1 MHSKVATTDEED
13 NCNAASLQDVYD
25 EAIQNRKEL
34 DKSLTILKLVQDGNI
49 TSLKLLLHEG
59 GDVMETTDTGKTA
72 LHIAAF
78 NGYLKIV
85 KLLLNTIIEHNAK
98 DTAGRS
104 ALHDAAKGGY
114 SQIFRELIAAG
125 MSLYDRD
132 NNDEDPMCEACR
144 NGHRDL
150 AQEILVIQMQLNLS
164 DGSPMGST
172 SNERSG
178 ITKSTSDEYHD
189 WVKTVGLKKYI
200 KLATENGHHA
210 IAEIILF
217 QHSDINQN
225 HLRYALEKAASN
237 GEHQLVV
244 SILQKKDQLGLW
256 DYFRALGLAAMH
268 RDILVM
274 NTLFEEAIQPEIEAG
289 MGEIQIMLL
298 KAVASGNDDMV
309 RFLIGK
315 GANPNHQYRG
325 NWVTPLYK
333 ASSLGK
339 LTIVTMLLEAGAH
352 VDFLGSRGTA
362 LYIATKRGNR
372 EVVALLLEAGAKP
385 NISTE
390 FGEKIL
396 QEAVKINDKVLIE
409 LLIEKGAEINA
420 SGSNYSGTALQEAV
434 KGGDKALIYL
444 LIEKGAEINA
454 SGKAVKGG
462 DKAIIELLIEKG
474 AEVNASSN
482 RSGTALQE
490 AVKGGDKAIIDL
502 LIERG
507 AEINASGSYRSGTA
521 LQEAIKRG
529 NESIIIQLIQLGAD
543 INAPINSESYSESN
557 PGVPIQEAVKH
568 GNQTIVDILLL
579 AGADVKVPANRCCG
593 TPLQEAVR
601 NGNEYMVKQL
611 IDLEADINAPA
622 VESWRR
628 SWRGNFNPEIAIREA
643 VKRGNRT
650 IMDLL
655 IRAGA
660 VYPGED

>member
-13 NCNAASLQDVYD
+13 TCNATSLQYAYD

-72 LHIAAF
+72 LHVAAF
-78 NGYLKIV
+78 NGHLKIV

-104 ALHDAAKGGY
+104 ALHDAARGGY

-150 AQEILVIQMQLNLS
+150 AQEILGIQMQLSLS

-189 WVKTVGLKKYI
+189 WVKTVGLEKYI
-200 KLATENGHHA
+200 KLAIENGHRA
-210 IAEIILF
+210 IVEIILI
-217 QHSDINQN
+217 QHSDIDRY
-225 HLRYALEKAASN
+225 HLRYALGKAASN

-244 SILQKKDQLGLW
+244 SILQRNDQLGLW
-256 DYFRALGLAAMH
+256 DYFRALRLAAMH
-268 RDILVM
+268 RDIPIM
-274 NTLFEEAIQPEIEAG
+274 DTLFEEAIQPQIAAG
-289 MGEIQIMLL
+289 TGKFWIMLL
-298 KAVASGNDDMV
+298 KAVAIGNDDMV

-362 LYIATKRGNR
+362 LYIATKRANR

-396 QEAVKINDKVLIE
+396 QEAVKRGDKVIIELLIEKGAKINAPANSWFGIALQVAVKINNKVLID

-420 SGSNYSGTALQEAV
+420 SGN
-434 KGGDKALIYL
+434 DH
-444 LIEKGAEINA
+444 
-454 SGKAVKGG
+454 
-462 DKAIIELLIEKG
+462 
-474 AEVNASSN
+474 
-482 RSGTALQE
+482 SGTALQE

-507 AEINASGSYRSGTA
+507 AEINASGNHRSGTA

-529 NESIIIQLIQLGAD
+529 NESIIIQLIQLGVD
-543 INAPINSESYSESN
+543 INAPIDSESYSKSH
-557 PGVPIQEAVKH
+557 PGVAIQEAVKH
-568 GNQTIVDILLL
+568 GNQTIVDMLLL
-579 AGADVKVPANRCCG
+579 AGADVNVPADDNRG

-601 NGNEYMVKQL
+601 DGNEYMIKKL
-611 IDLEADINAPA
+611 IDLDVDVNAPA
-622 VESWRR
+622 VKSWGW
-628 SWRGNFNPEIAIREA
+628 SWNGNSNPEIAIREA
-643 VKRGNRT
+643 VKRGNQT
-650 IMDLL
+650 IMDML

-660 VYPGED
+660 VDPNEA